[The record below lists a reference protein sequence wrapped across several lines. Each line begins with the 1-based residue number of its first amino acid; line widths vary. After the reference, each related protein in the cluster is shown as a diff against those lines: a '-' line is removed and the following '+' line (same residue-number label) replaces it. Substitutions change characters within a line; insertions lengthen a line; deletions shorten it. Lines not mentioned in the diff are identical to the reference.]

1 VLTIDTLEFAGRT
14 QNLAQFKK
22 MFEKELLLS
31 LCTPNRIYAL
41 FLTF

>member
-1 VLTIDTLEFAGRT
+1 
-14 QNLAQFKK
+14 

-31 LCTPNRIYAL
+31 LWTPNRIYAL